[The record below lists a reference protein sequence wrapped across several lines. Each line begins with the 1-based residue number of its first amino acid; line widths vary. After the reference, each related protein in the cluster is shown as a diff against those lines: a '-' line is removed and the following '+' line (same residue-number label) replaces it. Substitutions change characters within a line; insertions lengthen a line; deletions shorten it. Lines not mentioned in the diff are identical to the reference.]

1 MPCVSWTSFQ
11 RNIRQ
16 KFSNC
21 TELEKISKILRSKK
35 GNLMV
40 NYDIIIIK
48 LAKPECFLSDVLISS
63 VVLHRLRTFFPFML
77 FSHCSHSFPLLFSLY
92 LNTFVFTFYFL
103 FLSAF
108 IFMPPILLTISFVPL
123 KKCARRFC
131 KQNFYLNKFQAIRWW
146 ICIPLLSFDK
156 VNKLLP
162 KAYDQK
168 GQ

>member
-1 MPCVSWTSFQ
+1 MPCVSWASFQ
-11 RNIRQ
+11 RKIWQ

-21 TELEKISKILRSKK
+21 PELEKISKIPKSRK

-48 LAKPECFLSDVLISS
+48 LAKPECFPSDHLISS

-77 FSHCSHSFPLLFSLY
+77 FSHSFPLFSSLY
-92 LNTFVFTFYFL
+92 LNTYVFTFYFL

-108 IFMPPILLTISFVPL
+108 IFMPPILLTISSVPL
-123 KKCARRFC
+123 QKYASRFC